1 MKNGSEYV
9 LEWTIHA
16 QCELDAMY
24 DYSERN
30 RSVYEITRFSKLLD
44 KKLSIIHKFPFIY
57 PAYEGNK
64 SVRRCVISKQVSLY
78 YKITTNKIIILSLF
92 DNRQSPD
99 KLTTVT
105 EL

>member
-9 LEWTIHA
+9 IEWTIHA

-30 RSVYEITRFSKLLD
+30 RSV
-44 KKLSIIHKFPFIY
+44 
-57 PAYEGNK
+57 
-64 SVRRCVISKQVSLY
+64 
-78 YKITTNKIIILSLF
+78 SLF

-99 KLTTVT
+99 KLTIVS